1 MGFRKIFLSAPSTNQ
16 LGNFLRF
23 WQSNLKNS
31 LNFSKVL
38 LLTLNKGCHLAG
50 CFSKF
55 PAKIFLP
62 SLTLNKGRRLWGCFR
77 EQFEILSK
85 KGFSAQI
92 SKLSGETF
100 HF

>member
-1 MGFRKIFLSAPSTNQ
+1 MGFRKIFLSAPPTNQ

-23 WQSNLKNS
+23 WQSNMKK
-31 LNFSKVL
+31 FHQFFKRTL
-38 LLTLNKGCHLAG
+38 LLTLNKGC
-50 CFSKF
+50 
-55 PAKIFLP
+55 
-62 SLTLNKGRRLWGCFR
+62 RLWGCFR

>member
-1 MGFRKIFLSAPSTNQ
+1 
-16 LGNFLRF
+16 
-23 WQSNLKNS
+23 
-31 LNFSKVL
+31 
-38 LLTLNKGCHLAG
+38 
-50 CFSKF
+50 
-55 PAKIFLP
+55 
-62 SLTLNKGRRLWGCFR
+62 LWGCFR